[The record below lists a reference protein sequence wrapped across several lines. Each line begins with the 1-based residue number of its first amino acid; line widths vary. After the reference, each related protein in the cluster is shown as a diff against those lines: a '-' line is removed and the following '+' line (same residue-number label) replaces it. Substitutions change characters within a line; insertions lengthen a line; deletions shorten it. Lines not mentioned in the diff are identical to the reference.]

1 MLQMLWIHMNA
12 DRVRWGRRNGVQCF
26 VSPLSDLFYPTFLH
40 GPALYKNPQMP
51 DSPAS
56 KIYKYSQ
63 TSFKWIPRPR
73 RMPRCP
79 YCSYRIAWYQTRL
92 GAATSVWQ
100 GWHLLFLLPGDLDVS
115 EPGNTMQ
122 NPWQRAKKGRNGQI
136 TAFNGQ
142 KWIKTGVTQP
152 LPSLWKWGNAAPGTA
167 ARLFTLQ
174 TLSQT
179 CKLWKQFRP
188 VLKVTTP
195 RSVNWMCLTV

>member
-12 DRVRWGRRNGVQCF
+12 DRIRSGRRNGVQCF

-79 YCSYRIAWYQTRL
+79 YCSYRIPWYQTRS

-100 GWHLLFLLPGDLDVS
+100 GWQWPIHFPGALDVS
-115 EPGNTMQ
+115 EPGKTMGKIRRQ
-122 NPWQRAKKGRNGQI
+122 GPKKGRNCQIAAVKQNLKRGLKQMLLNPCHPCGSEAMPPLGQ
-136 TAFNGQ
+136 
-142 KWIKTGVTQP
+142 
-152 LPSLWKWGNAAPGTA
+152 
-167 ARLFTLQ
+167 FTLQ

-179 CKLWKQFRP
+179 CKLWEQFRP

-195 RSVNWMCLTV
+195 KSVN

>member
-1 MLQMLWIHMNA
+1 MFQQLSSMLQMLWIHMNA

-79 YCSYRIAWYQTRL
+79 YCSYRIAWYQTRS
-92 GAATSVWQ
+92 GAATSAWQ
-100 GWHLLFLLPGDLDVS
+100 GWQSPFLLPG
-115 EPGNTMQ
+115 GF
-122 NPWQRAKKGRNGQI
+122 RCFRNRRHKI
-136 TAFNGQ
+136 VCEAFCHPIIQFALGHSVTWSLNH
-142 KWIKTGVTQP
+142 WI
-152 LPSLWKWGNAAPGTA
+152 
-167 ARLFTLQ
+167 
-174 TLSQT
+174 TLSL
-179 CKLWKQFRP
+179 CH
-188 VLKVTTP
+188 
-195 RSVNWMCLTV
+195 

>member
-12 DRVRWGRRNGVQCF
+12 DRIRSGRRNGVQCF

-73 RMPRCP
+73 RMLGCLVV
-79 YCSYRIAWYQTRL
+79 RIVRIVSRDIRPAQGRRH
-92 GAATSVWQ
+92 Q
-100 GWHLLFLLPGDLDVS
+100 GWQWPIHFPGALDVS
-115 EPGNTMQ
+115 EPGKTMGKIRRQ
-122 NPWQRAKKGRNGQI
+122 GPKKGRNCQIAAVKQNLKRGLKQMLLNPCHPCGSEAMPPLGQ
-136 TAFNGQ
+136 
-142 KWIKTGVTQP
+142 
-152 LPSLWKWGNAAPGTA
+152 
-167 ARLFTLQ
+167 FTLQ

-179 CKLWKQFRP
+179 CKLWEQFRP

-195 RSVNWMCLTV
+195 KSVN

>member
-1 MLQMLWIHMNA
+1 MFQQLSSMLQMLWIHMNA

-79 YCSYRIAWYQTRL
+79 YCSYRIAWYQTRS
-92 GAATSVWQ
+92 GAATSAWQ
-100 GWHLLFLLPGDLDVS
+100 GWQSPFLLPG
-115 EPGNTMQ
+115 GF
-122 NPWQRAKKGRNGQI
+122 RCFRNRRHKIYHTVNCLRSFLSPNHSVCTWSLGHL
-136 TAFNGQ
+136 
-142 KWIKTGVTQP
+142 VTQ
-152 LPSLWKWGNAAPGTA
+152 SLDHSV
-167 ARLFTLQ
+167 
-174 TLSQT
+174 TLS
-179 CKLWKQFRP
+179 LSHS
-188 VLKVTTP
+188 VTIFNITT
-195 RSVNWMCLTV
+195 NWLTDGRTT